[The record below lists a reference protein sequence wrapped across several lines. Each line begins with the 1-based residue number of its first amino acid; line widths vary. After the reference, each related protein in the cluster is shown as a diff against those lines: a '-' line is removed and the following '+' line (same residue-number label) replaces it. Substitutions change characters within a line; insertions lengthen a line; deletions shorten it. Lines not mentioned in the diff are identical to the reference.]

1 MSIIH
6 LIRFDHHFDDMIVKG
21 YKLTNIYNFLMNGFK
36 KHFEIKMKFRISFK
50 YLYEKRKYIS

>member
-6 LIRFDHHFDDMIVKG
+6 LIHFDDMIVKG